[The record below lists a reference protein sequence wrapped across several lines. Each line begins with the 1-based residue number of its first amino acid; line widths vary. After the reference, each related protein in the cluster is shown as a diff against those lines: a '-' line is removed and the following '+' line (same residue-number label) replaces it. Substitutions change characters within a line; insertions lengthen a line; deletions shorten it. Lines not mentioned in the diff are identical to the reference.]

1 MILDRG
7 MEDSHCGGD
16 VDVINDNGRINASSL
31 RYGRAG
37 HELWTNGFCR
47 VKLDLSSTITKRM
60 MPEII
65 EYVKQLFS
73 AVLKSKDQ
81 KTKERLRE
89 LKLESLFHR
98 FSYTQTSSS
107 SNRRL
112 KKKRKSVD
120 AENISMVVNEKR
132 FGIQFNDAKEI
143 RPFFNGL
150 REVVSE
156 ATVSAVIKM
165 DEVISFMEHTFA
177 EYSRLLLTPSIMSGC
192 RSSLVEKQEDMDD
205 QEEVFQG
212 FSITLSI
219 LFSLG
224 ETLPSKGDP
233 DYETKIAPLRQADHQ
248 DYEGTYSY
256 KLLFLY

>member
-1 MILDRG
+1 
-7 MEDSHCGGD
+7 MEDSDCGGD
-16 VDVINDNGRINASSL
+16 VDVINDNGSINASSL

-37 HELWTNGFCR
+37 HELWTNGFCK
-47 VKLDLSSTITKRM
+47 VKLNLSSITKRM

-65 EYVKQLFS
+65 EYIKQLFS
-73 AVLKSKDQ
+73 AVLKSEDK

-89 LKLESLFHR
+89 LKLESLFHS
-98 FSYTQTSSS
+98 FSYTQTSSN
-107 SNRRL
+107 SNRL
-112 KKKRKSVD
+112 KQKRKSVD
-120 AENISMVVNEKR
+120 AENISMVVNGKR

-165 DEVISFMEHTFA
+165 DDVISFMEHNFA

-192 RSSLVEKQEDMDD
+192 RSSLVKKQEDIDD
-205 QEEVFQG
+205 QAEVFQG

-224 ETLPSKGDP
+224 ETLPLKDDP

-248 DYEGTYSY
+248 DYDGTSSY
-256 KLLFLY
+256 KYIIFLLLSIKSL